1 MAQYVKTI
9 NIRGMTFAEMKT
21 LQPGQWVQTIGGAKG
36 QFFGVTKGN
45 SVVVGWHGNSLR
57 SNRYGTY
64 AATLRQYAKMNGA
77 R

>member
-9 NIRGMTFAEMKT
+9 NIQDMTPSQMKA
-21 LQPGQWVQTIGGAKG
+21 LQPGQWVQTTGEAKG

-45 SVVVGWHGNSLR
+45 GVVVGWHGNSLR